1 MSMPPEESA
10 PAPPNRMVP
19 TSLPVSSSRTSKQ
32 LDLKSSECL
41 NNKRIRFAPPNLKT
55 DGTGILRP
63 KCGRDFDTERNSD
76 SWCFLATLQMGE
88 LTLGQR
94 RGFVLLTLEA
104 TKGGL
109 TSALP
114 FHFPNRR
121 SSAGTPKIAG
131 TEPIDLVTWIVTLT
145 FAERRQR
152 RTGPPWASLEENT
165 H

>member
-19 TSLPVSSSRTSKQ
+19 TSLPVSSYRNRKQ
-32 LDLKSSECL
+32 LDLKFTECL
-41 NNKRIRFAPPNLKT
+41 NSKRIRFAPPNLET

-76 SWCFLATLQMGE
+76 SWCFLATLQMGG

-94 RGFVLLTLEA
+94 RGFVYCSPSKQQGE
-104 TKGGL
+104 GY
-109 TSALP
+109 
-114 FHFPNRR
+114 
-121 SSAGTPKIAG
+121 
-131 TEPIDLVTWIVTLT
+131 
-145 FAERRQR
+145 QC
-152 RTGPPWASLEENT
+152 PPVSFSQSPQFCLNAKNSR